1 MMYGLRVLVV
11 ALMLGLGVH
20 IGDVCRGLCIL
31 AGLLAM
37 TQEVLKILYRGH
49 V

>member
-1 MMYGLRVLVV
+1 MVDWFWGLVV
-11 ALMLGLGVH
+11 PLMLRLSVN
-20 IGDVCRGLCIL
+20 IGHVGRWLSIM

-37 TQEVLKILYRGH
+37 AQEILKVLYRSH

>member
-1 MMYGLRVLVV
+1 MVYRVRMLVV
-11 ALMLGLGVH
+11 PLMLGLGVH
-20 IGDVCRGLCIL
+20 IGDICRGLCIL

-37 TQEVLKILYRGH
+37 AQEVLKILYRSH

>member
-1 MMYGLRVLVV
+1 MVDWFWGLVV
-11 ALMLGLGVH
+11 PLMLGLGVN
-20 IGDVCRGLCIL
+20 IGHVGRRLSIV

-37 TQEVLKILYRGH
+37 AQEILKVLYRSH